1 MRLISTF
8 PKRSGH
14 DPDIL
19 TLSHPKTHY
28 PAIRLSAAKLMKA
41 GHINDVLSASYARL
55 LVDEYQD
62 CSIVQHALVHFAAN
76 ALPTC
81 VLGDPMQAIFGFQ
94 GNELADW
101 QNHVCTH
108 FPLIGELTIPWRWIN
123 VGEEAFGRW
132 LLEVRRKLMTDEV
145 IELGSAPKNVSWVK
159 LDGSDDH
166 DRRLQAGRTRAPTA
180 NGTVLIIGDAINPD
194 GQRQFAS
201 QTPGAVTV
209 ESVDLRDLV
218 AFGRGFDLTDPNLL
232 DHVVSFAQRVMTNV
246 GGADLLQRVAILQR
260 GTARRPATEVELA
273 ALEFATVPSYGGA
286 LNLLAEIGKQAGVR
300 AHRPAILRG
309 CFDTLLRCKAPGGPS
324 PHEAVVQIR
333 EQTRMVGRPLSS
345 RTVGSTLLLKGL
357 EADVSVILNAA
368 GMDKRHL
375 YVAMTRGARALV
387 VCSRTS
393 QLRPES

>member
-101 QNHVCTH
+101 QNHVCAH

-123 VGEEAFGRW
+123 VVEEAFGRW

-145 IELGSAPKNVSWVK
+145 IELGSAPKNVSWVH

-166 DRRLQAGRTRAPTA
+166 DRRLRQVVHGRQ
-180 NGTVLIIGDAINPD
+180 L
-194 GQRQFAS
+194 
-201 QTPGAVTV
+201 QT
-209 ESVDLRDLV
+209 
-218 AFGRGFDLTDPNLL
+218 GR
-232 DHVVSFAQRVMTNV
+232 S
-246 GGADLLQRVAILQR
+246 
-260 GTARRPATEVELA
+260 
-273 ALEFATVPSYGGA
+273 
-286 LNLLAEIGKQAGVR
+286 
-300 AHRPAILRG
+300 
-309 CFDTLLRCKAPGGPS
+309 
-324 PHEAVVQIR
+324 
-333 EQTRMVGRPLSS
+333 
-345 RTVGSTLLLKGL
+345 
-357 EADVSVILNAA
+357 
-368 GMDKRHL
+368 
-375 YVAMTRGARALV
+375 
-387 VCSRTS
+387 
-393 QLRPES
+393 